1 MRCIDLENNAEC
13 SFAADAAVALG
24 NFDGVH
30 IGHRRLFD
38 ALGDDARRA
47 VFTFADLRR
56 EGLICTLDERLRLI
70 RACGVSFAAVADFA
84 DVKQMS
90 AKRFVQLLCESLGAR
105 RLVCGYNFTF
115 GAGAAG
121 TADDLR
127 RLAAGYGAETVV
139 VPPVEALGA
148 VVSSSRVRELIAAGD
163 MGGAAALLGRR
174 WGFALPV
181 VHGRELGREMGY
193 PTINQLFPAELCAP
207 RFGVYASRVSFR
219 GETRG
224 GVTNVGVRPTVDGE
238 TVTVETHIFDCAD
251 DLYGEVVGV
260 ELAGFI
266 RPERRF
272 ASVGELFAQ
281 VARDAEDARSC
292 CSAQ

>member
-38 ALGDDARRA
+38 ALGSDARRA

-70 RACGVSFAAVADFA
+70 GECGAEFAAVADFA

-90 AKRFVQLLCESLGAR
+90 APRFVQLLCESLDVR

-115 GAGAAG
+115 GAGG
-121 TADDLR
+121 TATAGDLR
-127 RLAAGYGAETVV
+127 TLAAANGVETVV
-139 VPPVEALGA
+139 VPPVEVGGA
-148 VVSSSRVRELIAAGD
+148 VVSSSRIRELISAGD
-163 MGGAAALLGRR
+163 MEGAAALLGRR

-181 VHGRELGREMGY
+181 VHGRELGRRMGY
-193 PTINQLFPAELCAP
+193 PTVNQLFPAELIAP
-207 RFGVYASRVSFR
+207 RYGVYASRVTFR

-224 GVTNVGVRPTVDGE
+224 GVTNVGVRPTVDGAAL
-238 TVTVETHIFDCAD
+238 TAETHVFDFD
-251 DLYGEVVGV
+251 GGLYGEVVRV
-260 ELAGFI
+260 ELCAFL

-272 ASVGELFAQ
+272 ASVDELFAQ
-281 VARDAEDARSC
+281 VARDAERARSY